1 MKKSVLFSRLD
12 RRYYDTLGGVVS
24 FLKKLSKKVLTPIL
38 GADIICRA
46 PQKGR
51 QTLDL
56 EN

>member
-1 MKKSVLFSRLD
+1 MKKNGLFSRLD
-12 RRYYDTLGGVVS
+12 WRFCDTLGSVVS